1 MGKEIETFRD
11 AGECEISR
19 FCGPYNGAFLKRL
32 HSFSEQNIVGGG
44 LGSAV
49 GQRQAYS
56 LKVLHHMP
64 SRW

>member
-1 MGKEIETFRD
+1 MGKEIEAFRD
-11 AGECEISR
+11 AGECEIKHV
-19 FCGPYNGAFLKRL
+19 GGADNGAFLKGL